1 MSIVFDFFSS
11 NLIDT
16 GSGGGVS
23 AGMPITGADHNAIL
37 VTDSSGNLADK
48 VLTNGQLLIG
58 STGASPV
65 AATLTGTS
73 NQVTVTPGAGNIT
86 LSLPQNIA
94 TTSSPTF
101 ASITATSTI
110 SASNFSGSSSGT
122 NTGDVT
128 ITTGNG
134 LSVLGQ
140 ALSLSTSSSSTT
152 GSLTS
157 TDWSTFNGK
166 QTALGFTPENSANK
180 GVANGYAQLD
190 ANILLPI
197 SIIPPAALERLVIV
211 ANQTARY
218 ALTTATVQNGDTV
231 QQVDTGTMYFVKD
244 DTNLGNSAGY
254 SIYTAGT
261 ASAVA
266 WSGITSIPSAVS
278 SLSGTNTGDVT
289 ITTGNGLSVIGQALS
304 LGTSS
309 TSTTGTLTSTDWNTF
324 NNKQNAITTLPIANG
339 GTNASSYTAPSGN
352 IKPIIFFDG
361 TRFATDG
368 TVADLGYDT
377 VTDTFYSGA
386 IVISGATTGTAKF
399 TNTAAQGSSAGAG
412 MSGFSDPGAAM
423 LSGSRLGFYT
433 LGGSV
438 NASHTTSNATAISS
452 FATENWSTSATGS
465 NLILET
471 TANGGTVRAAALTL
485 GQDKSAT
492 FASTVSAIAF
502 TSTIATGTAPFTVT
516 STTQVANLNA
526 ATAGSASTA
535 TTATNSTNAV
545 TTTKSDNTNY
555 YLTFVGANSSSNQGI
570 DVGPATYNPS
580 TSTITATTFVGT
592 LTGNASTATN
602 ATTVTTNANLTGP
615 ITSTG
620 NATAIADGAIA
631 TTKLAVTSTSV
642 VYGDS
647 TGFAGVD
654 AVFTFNDTTKTLNAT
669 HMTATDFTG
678 ALIGNASTAT
688 SATTA
693 GSATT
698 ATTATNSTNA
708 ATTTKSDN
716 VTYYP
721 TFVGANSSSNQGIDV
736 GPMTYNPSTN
746 TLTATTF
753 VGALTGNVTG
763 NVSGS
768 SGSTTGNAA
777 TVTTNANL
785 TGPITS
791 TGNATSIA
799 DGAIATTKLAV
810 TSTSVVYGNSTGFAG
825 VDAAFT
831 FNDTTKTLNAT
842 HITGT
847 DFTGAVVGTAS
858 GNTTRAAVASSTSL
872 TAASSITPSLTK
884 DFQTIRVASSS
895 GAIALSTTVPFGSSA
910 PLDGAQIIV
919 IGTSDANSVQFTNS
933 DTAKGCLLVG
943 NCTLV
948 KGSVITFMYTATDD
962 RYWEVSRNF

>member
-570 DVGPATYNPS
+570 DVGP
-580 TSTITATTFVGT
+580 
-592 LTGNASTATN
+592 
-602 ATTVTTNANLTGP
+602 
-615 ITSTG
+615 
-620 NATAIADGAIA
+620 
-631 TTKLAVTSTSV
+631 
-642 VYGDS
+642 
-647 TGFAGVD
+647 
-654 AVFTFNDTTKTLNAT
+654 
-669 HMTATDFTG
+669 
-678 ALIGNASTAT
+678 
-688 SATTA
+688 
-693 GSATT
+693 
-698 ATTATNSTNA
+698 
-708 ATTTKSDN
+708 
-716 VTYYP
+716 
-721 TFVGANSSSNQGIDV
+721 
-736 GPMTYNPSTN
+736 MTYNPSTN